1 MFLYGSFCGCNGG
14 EEMGEGGKKAQGFGL
29 LCGRGGSRHANIL
42 PLPLLL
48 VFTAPRGIFKEGR
61 GGVSAEWKGGIS
73 GLVVARGNHAKK
85 SRFGWGML
93 YPIWRDRRR
102 IGRQQKEKPFVPKRS
117 EEKGLIRFAMWQ
129 TLLMIIS

>member
-85 SRFGWGML
+85 VGLDGECFIRFGEIGEEL
-93 YPIWRDRRR
+93 DIHKRKSLLCQREVRR
-102 IGRQQKEKPFVPKRS
+102 
-117 EEKGLIRFAMWQ
+117 KG
-129 TLLMIIS
+129 